1 MSKEREEKVMAC
13 ANEIA
18 DQFTKGFCDHR
29 MVENF
34 ATVIRGYLMMAAHE
48 AAIEAVTEH
57 NKKSLEIVEEQT
69 DLHKLEM
76 ERGRERLRDHFA
88 GLAMQGLLT
97 NDDGNDWTVEET
109 ANVAYQAADAMI
121 KERNKHFKE
130 KHEELCNGDD

>member
-57 NKKSLEIVEEQT
+57 NKKSLEIMEEQT

-76 ERGRERLRDHFA
+76 ERGQEKLRDQIA
-88 GLAMQGLLT
+88 ITAMNGLMIGNIAVHCDSDKRKYTAMR
-97 NDDGNDWTVEET
+97 
-109 ANVAYQAADAMI
+109 AYQYADAMLKAKGEI
-121 KERNKHFKE
+121 N
-130 KHEELCNGDD
+130 D

>member
-18 DQFTKGFCDHR
+18 DQFTEGFCNDR

-48 AAIEAVTEH
+48 ASIEAVTEH
-57 NKKSLEIVEEQT
+57 NKKSLEIMEEQT

-76 ERGRERLRDHFA
+76 EKGQEKLRDHFA
-88 GLAMQGLLT
+88 GLAMQGLLA
-97 NDDGNDWTVEET
+97 NSNMGDAALHDSSEEWLKDIAESSYT
-109 ANVAYQAADAMI
+109 FADAMLEVKGEI
-121 KERNKHFKE
+121 N
-130 KHEELCNGDD
+130 D